1 LKPKISRRLQHVTET
16 VTLCQAHEMI
26 ISFKHKELKRLFEDG
41 NYRRLPA
48 QLAEKLTR
56 RLDAI
61 DTAVDVSDLI
71 LPGFNLHE
79 LKGARK
85 GTWRMIV
92 TGNWRI
98 TLKFTNGD
106 ASDVDLEDYH

>member
-1 LKPKISRRLQHVTET
+1 
-16 VTLCQAHEMI
+16 MI
-26 ISFKHKELKRLFEDG
+26 KGFKHKGLKRLFENGDHRG
-41 NYRRLPA
+41 VPA

-61 DTAVDVSDLI
+61 DTADDVSDLI

-85 GTWRMIV
+85 GTWSI
-92 TGNWRI
+92 TAAGNWRI
-98 TLKFTNGD
+98 TFIFADGD
-106 ASDVDLEDYH
+106 ASDIDFEDYH